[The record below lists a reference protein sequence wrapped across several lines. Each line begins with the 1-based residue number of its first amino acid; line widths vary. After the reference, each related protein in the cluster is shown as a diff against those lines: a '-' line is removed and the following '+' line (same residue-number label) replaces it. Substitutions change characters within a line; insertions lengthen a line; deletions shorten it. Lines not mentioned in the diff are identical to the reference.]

1 MNCIIYY
8 KIKRCNQSG
17 RATAPFWELSMDI
30 EFIYTPIGTDIT
42 VRWRKAGW
50 IPPSE
55 QPEIQAKWALFR
67 EAGLRKLEG
76 QTEPKPEKKTVE
88 IRRVR

>member
-1 MNCIIYY
+1 MEIVKVEIR
-8 KIKRCNQSG
+8 KRKSYENYPNEIAGIVQLNSENG
-17 RATAPFWELSMDI
+17 WQEVKLSAS
-30 EFIYTPIGTDIT
+30 
-42 VRWRKAGW
+42 V
-50 IPPSE
+50 
-55 QPEIQAKWALFR
+55 PEIQAKWALFR

>member
-1 MNCIIYY
+1 
-8 KIKRCNQSG
+8 
-17 RATAPFWELSMDI
+17 MDI

-76 QTEPKPEKKTVE
+76 QTEPRPEKKTVE